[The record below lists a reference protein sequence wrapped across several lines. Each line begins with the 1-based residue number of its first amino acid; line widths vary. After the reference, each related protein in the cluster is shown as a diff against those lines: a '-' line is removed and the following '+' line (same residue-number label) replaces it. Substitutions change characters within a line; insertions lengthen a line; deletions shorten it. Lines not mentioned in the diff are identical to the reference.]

1 MKKNVN
7 FGWADPLITDP
18 AIVTVVLPSPIDQIW
33 TDFEGK
39 KSSGG
44 RNFFLVRATA
54 ETKIVLKH
62 KLPSTDYRR
71 CTR

>member
-18 AIVTVVLPSPIDQIW
+18 AIVTVVSPSPIDQIW

-39 KSSGG
+39 KVPAEGT
-44 RNFFLVRATA
+44 FFWL
-54 ETKIVLKH
+54 ELQQKQ
-62 KLPSTDYRR
+62 KLF
-71 CTR
+71 